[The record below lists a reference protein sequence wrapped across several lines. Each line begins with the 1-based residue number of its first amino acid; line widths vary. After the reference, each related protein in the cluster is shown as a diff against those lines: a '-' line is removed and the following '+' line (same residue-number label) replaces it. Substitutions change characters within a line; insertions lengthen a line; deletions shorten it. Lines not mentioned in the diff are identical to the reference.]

1 MVSSTVDVNSCCS
14 YTLTLPSF
22 KFHLQVPCFID
33 CHFPAASALPSQWCS
48 PDPPFHSNPKPS
60 SSHCF
65 LSSSVFHTLPICK
78 PAVLELLL
86 KIVKNVKKLRLL
98 FHTKLVGLMD
108 AGSHNRQRKASCFL
122 LHYSVPRELRVEPHL
137 HMRCLVLHK
146 QPDLRKPNA
155 VSWET
160 QVLCLSFPGKP
171 SLQSHSPQKQLW
183 KKNSLNPRQPAW
195 WSWAVQTQNPMN
207 VLEFFSLLFL
217 SLLDQ
222 AALPTAHR
230 PTLATSNWSP

>member
-1 MVSSTVDVNSCCS
+1 MLHRLPFPSSLCS
-14 YTLTLPSF
+14 SISVVQPR
-22 KFHLQVPCFID
+22 
-33 CHFPAASALPSQWCS
+33 
-48 PDPPFHSNPKPS
+48 PPFHSDPKPS

-65 LSSSVFHTLPICK
+65 LSSSVFHTSPICK

-122 LHYSVPRELRVEPHL
+122 LHYSVPRKLQVELHL

-195 WSWAVQTQNPMN
+195 
-207 VLEFFSLLFL
+207 
-217 SLLDQ
+217 
-222 AALPTAHR
+222 
-230 PTLATSNWSP
+230 